1 MKQTYVCA
9 LILYL
14 GADPNEQVK
23 PESMPLS
30 STYETGQEPAYFPT
44 PYAASRV
51 PGYNRESCG
60 PPGVGNQQNMGTFGS
75 SRSGYTYDIPYPR
88 KVSYVI
94 FFYNVIQFS

>member
-1 MKQTYVCA
+1 MNIKYSSTPA
-9 LILYL
+9 LNL
-14 GADPNEQVK
+14 GADSNEQVK

-60 PPGVGNQQNMGTFGS
+60 PPAVGNQQNMGTFGS

-88 KVSYVI
+88 KVSFVPL
-94 FFYNVIQFS
+94 FLSVMQFS

>member
-1 MKQTYVCA
+1 
-9 LILYL
+9 
-14 GADPNEQVK
+14 
-23 PESMPLS
+23 MPLS

-51 PGYNRESCG
+51 PGYNRESCV

-88 KVSYVI
+88 KVSISY
-94 FFYNVIQFS
+94 FFFILSKTFSLKGALNAKLKDQLPA